1 MQITGHFNDINN
13 KTRYDILIE
22 RPGDALR
29 RYEIKDQ
36 EFNDNSICWGDKP
49 ITISCDYSDTFS
61 HVIIKSATI
70 KFVTNFNLKDIIL
83 ANNNRDISCT
93 ITATNLEVENSA
105 AQTIFFGYVEPLCFN
120 EPYAHNWESISIT
133 ATDTLATSQYI
144 KYPPLMLEDYD
155 PETDEI
161 DPWNDMWSPLATLNT
176 ISEKL
181 ELTLDTSNLSSDI
194 VTALS
199 TTKISNS
206 IWIGDSPDDFKMC
219 SEVLET
225 LGKYWN
231 IWFIIEGNT
240 LVCID
245 WHNQNRTAVQLTKND
260 VGGADTNL
268 SNADAYTQI
277 KLACNIEDADAIIEF
292 GDDLASPYTHYALY
306 LDELVSEG
314 GGDNAFLAYQNLILN
329 NETIDEGKKHSYIY
343 KNFCWVKKSNLWD
356 FGQGSYVTYANL
368 DSTPNKT
375 QQEILQWLRNN
386 RGKGAFISFGRTDK
400 SQSSDNAPINSIDLK
415 DYLIISIM
423 GDDTTDSVMSFSD
436 QNPIC
441 SFSGSSTAFTPAD
454 SDTTNYII
462 ISGQILLNKLYAQTG
477 FPMHCKYKKN
487 GGGEY
492 DEVNGNLGADAQH
505 TLEDAKSLIDGTN
518 PSYYSLG
525 HLLIYEK
532 TVPRISDNEYGAYY
546 NHKYYNGNA
555 GSEAYTS
562 TPCLYGDLKQDKYNK
577 TMKYEYSYV
586 DGMGKR
592 IDNTS
597 KIPILICEMKIG
609 EGEAAKYCVER
620 MDLGVN
626 GWGKFQ
632 WLTDAQIKGQEPWLN
647 PVTGRTQTEPI
658 KMENNYW
665 YNFTIGI
672 NPKCDDYIIGQTYD
686 IQNTIWYYD
695 DVEGK
700 GTAIP
705 IHFSDAL
712 AGPVSFKIIK
722 PFNITWQKTNKSVHG
737 WWIFSRTH
745 WNATYQPI
753 LEKLSSIMVS
763 DFKIELTSD
772 KGKIQNN
779 SANNDLV
786 YASNMNDQ
794 YIEDHEDD
802 VDICTMITSKEAAD
816 WGTDMVI
823 SKSHV
828 IKSDG
833 TPFYGFPIYENDP
846 PEEDEEP
853 LYYIKPEQMYVD
865 GFYKEYFTP
874 RTVVESSVF
883 INRRFNWLL
892 NPTAY
897 RFYINYVDGNLGQ
910 NDSLSDNAWY
920 TPVGYDADLKY
931 NKAKFTF
938 KDMKY
943 IPLEE

>member
-1 MQITGHFNDINN
+1 MRITGHFNDIND

-22 RPGDALR
+22 RPGDGLSQ
-29 RYEIKDQ
+29 YEIKDQ
-36 EFNDNSICWGDKP
+36 EFDDHSICWGDDP
-49 ITISCDYSDTFS
+49 INIECDYSDTFS

-70 KFVTNFNLKDIIL
+70 DFVTNFNLKDIIL

-93 ITATNLEVENSA
+93 ITATNLEVANA
-105 AQTIFFGYVEPLCFN
+105 APQTIFFGYVEPLCFN

-133 ATDTLATSQYI
+133 ATDILATSQYI

-161 DPWNDMWSPLATLNT
+161 DPWHDMWSTTATLNK
-176 ISEKL
+176 ICDKL
-181 ELTLDTSNLSSDI
+181 ELTLDISNLSSDI

-206 IWIGDSPDDFKMC
+206 IWIGESPDDFKMC

-231 IWFIIEGNT
+231 IWFIVEGNT
-240 LVCID
+240 LVAIN
-245 WHNQNRTAVQLTKND
+245 WHNQNRTPIQLTKND

-277 KLACNIEDADAIIEF
+277 KLACNVEDADAIIQF

-314 GGDNAFLAYQNLILN
+314 GGDNAFNAYRTLLLN
-329 NETIDEGKKHSYIY
+329 NETIDDGKKHSYIY

-356 FGQGSYVTYANL
+356 FYVDPNDPNDESYVTYANL
-368 DSTPNKT
+368 NGTPNKT
-375 QQEILQWLRNN
+375 QQEILKWLRDK
-386 RGKGAFISFGRTDK
+386 RGKAAFVSFGRTDK
-400 SQSSDNAPINSIDLK
+400 SQSSNNAPINSIDLK

-423 GDDTTDSVMSFSD
+423 GDDSTTNIMSFP
-436 QNPIC
+436 NEIC

-454 SDTTNYII
+454 SDTTNYIV

-505 TLEDAKSLIDGTN
+505 TLRDAKELLSSTNTTLMNWSL
-518 PSYYSLG
+518 
-525 HLLIYEK
+525 LLYEK
-532 TVPRISDNEYGAYY
+532 TVPRISDNNYGAYY
-546 NHKYYNGNA
+546 NHQYYNGNA
-555 GSEAYTS
+555 GNEQKTD
-562 TPCLYGDLKQDKYNK
+562 TPCLYGDLKQDKFNK

-586 DGMGKR
+586 DGKGKR

-597 KIPILICEMKIG
+597 KIPILECELKIG
-609 EGEAAKYCVER
+609 EGDNAKYCVER
-620 MDLGVN
+620 MDLPNGS
-626 GWGKFQ
+626 GWGKFE
-632 WLTDAQIKGQEPWLN
+632 WLTQAEITAQNITLDGDEWKH
-647 PVTGRTQTEPI
+647 
-658 KMENNYW
+658 
-665 YNFTIGI
+665 FTIGI
-672 NPKCDDYIIGQTYD
+672 DPKCDDYIIGQTYD

-695 DVEGK
+695 DVDAK

-722 PFNITWQKTNKSVHG
+722 PFNITWEKTNKSVHG
-737 WWIFSRTH
+737 WLFKRTH
-745 WNATYQPI
+745 WNTTYQPI
-753 LEKLSSIMVS
+753 LEKLSSIMIS

-779 SANNDLV
+779 TANNDLV
-786 YASNMNDQ
+786 YASNMNDK

-802 VDICTMITSKEAAD
+802 VDICSMITSKEAAD

-828 IKSDG
+828 VNSDG
-833 TPFYGFPIYENDP
+833 TPFYGFPVYENNP
-846 PEEDEEP
+846 PAEDEEP

-865 GFYKEYFTP
+865 GFYQEYFKP
-874 RTVVESSVF
+874 RTVVESSIF
-883 INRRFNWLL
+883 INRRFDWLL

-897 RFYINYVDGNLGQ
+897 RFYINYVNGNLGQ
-910 NDSLSDNAWY
+910 DATLSDNAWY

-943 IPLEE
+943 IPLEEE